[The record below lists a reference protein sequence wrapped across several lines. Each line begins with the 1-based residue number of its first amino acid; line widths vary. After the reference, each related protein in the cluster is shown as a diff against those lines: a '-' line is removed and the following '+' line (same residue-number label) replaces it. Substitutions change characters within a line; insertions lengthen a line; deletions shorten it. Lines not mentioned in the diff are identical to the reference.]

1 MTNFEVERRIGAE
14 LWSPTLGSLFNLLS
28 LCEEFCSDS
37 AAECGDVPLRI
48 TRGIDELLANTAE
61 GTPVSK
67 VRSER

>member
-1 MTNFEVERRIGAE
+1 MKNFEVERRIGAE
-14 LWSPTLGSLFNLLS
+14 LWSPTMGSLFNLLS

-37 AAECGDVPLRI
+37 VAEGGGVPLQI
-48 TRGIDELLANTAE
+48 THGIDELLSNAAE